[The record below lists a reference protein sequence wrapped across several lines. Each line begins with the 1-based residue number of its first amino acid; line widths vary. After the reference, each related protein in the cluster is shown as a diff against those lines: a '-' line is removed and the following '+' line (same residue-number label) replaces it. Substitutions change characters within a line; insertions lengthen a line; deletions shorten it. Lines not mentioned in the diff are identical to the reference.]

1 MTTNDNKNNKV
12 GDWDLDESDDDAQEE
27 EDV

>member
-12 GDWDLDESDDDAQEE
+12 GDWDLDESDDDVQEE